1 MIERYDKLDCM
12 LFAAASEF
20 CKKDVET
27 FDNLDVSDVPE
38 SKRYIKKRER
48 MIAKHRHKPFFA
60 SCRRLTRAVAV
71 VLAVI
76 FSLGFITVMSVSAF
90 RNAVIGVIVDWF
102 EDYVQVEFEDNDAS
116 DENAGL
122 VIEDLKKITALPEG
136 MVEEISMEYG
146 KVWMTTYLLNDERIC
161 SLRQEVYR
169 KNMVYIDNN
178 NTEMQEVYINDM
190 KGYLFVAENKTRS
203 LYWNDGEYTY
213 VINCYNEEMDVV
225 ELAKSIQ

>member
-136 MVEEISMEYG
+136 IEEVITIDYGKQYTITYYLEEIR
-146 KVWMTTYLLNDERIC
+146 LC
-161 SLRQEVYR
+161 SLRQEVYWNN
-169 KNMVYIDNN
+169 KAFIDNEGLIIDEIMIN
-178 NTEMQEVYINDM
+178 NY
-190 KGYLFVAENKTRS
+190 KGYLFKTENNIQRLS
-203 LYWNDGEYTY
+203 WNDGEYVYTLICFCEELD
-213 VINCYNEEMDVV
+213 VIK
-225 ELAKSIQ
+225 LAENVL

>member
-190 KGYLFVAENKTRS
+190 KGYLFVAENNTRS

>member
-136 MVEEISMEYG
+136 TVEEISMEND
-146 KVWMTTYLLNDERIC
+146 KHHAITYYLNEVRIC
-161 SLRQEVYR
+161 TLRQEVYR
-169 KNMVYIDNN
+169 NNTVFIDNN
-178 NTEMQEVYINDM
+178 NTNMMEVSINDR
-190 KGYLFVAENKTRS
+190 KGYLFVAENNDKS
-203 LYWNDGEYTY
+203 LYWNDGKYTY
-213 VINCYNEEMDVV
+213 VINCYSEEIDIIK
-225 ELAKSIQ
+225 LAVSIK